1 MPLFDLEG
9 GARAEPVTTMRP
21 DDAAFVQ
28 VLTVVLE
35 HLPSLLGERLFMT
48 VERGAAATVLGGGA
62 AAVLALDAAGDPV
75 VVQAVPLLTAEHLV
89 VALRGA
95 GRASGTTRR
104 AMAAAYAQGP
114 DHFHRDLATFFDRE
128 GAVRSTS
135 SGRTARLVLVCAEID
150 DDAVEAVSFLSVD
163 AARVQVLTVGIVEG
177 ASGRRLLDVSTLRP
191 GELGARET
199 VSLALDGPAVE
210 AGAERATPALAR
222 DEPGEQD
229 REPQLLPAFGRSG
242 PVEAVGPVAA
252 PTPGDHTR
260 VPQTPTPGTV
270 PAGGA
275 TIVDGVYVPVFKGLP
290 EPLGALPER
299 PGDLPSFPVFATV
312 SVPRA
317 VDLSLPAVPRAPR
330 PETPAAA
337 PVQASSG
344 SGRPPVQPARAAVQ
358 PAHLSSLPGPPVSQ
372 PAEAG
377 SPDARLGRLART
389 LDAPLDLVWVRH
401 RRGERLEV
409 VLGLDGLLH
418 APDGAR
424 FGDPD
429 TAARTL
435 SGASTSSGWRVWRAG
450 DSGPSLD
457 ELASGPS

>member
-21 DDAAFVQ
+21 DDASFVQ
-28 VLTVVLE
+28 VLSVVVK
-35 HLPSLLGERLFMT
+35 HLPTLLGERLFMT
-48 VERGAAATVLGGGA
+48 VERGAAPTVLEGGA

-75 VVQAVPLLTAEHLV
+75 VVQAVPLLTAAHLM

-114 DHFHRDLATFFDRE
+114 DRFHRDLASFFDRE
-128 GAVRSTS
+128 GAARSSSS

-163 AARVQVLTVGIVEG
+163 AARVQVLTVGVVE
-177 ASGRRLLDVSTLRP
+177 ATSGRRLLDVSMLRP
-191 GELGARET
+191 GELGARDV
-199 VSLALDGPAVE
+199 VSLDLGGPPDDD
-210 AGAERATPALAR
+210 GAEQAAPIPAQDERA
-222 DEPGEQD
+222 EQS
-229 REPQLLPAFGRSG
+229 REPQRLPAFGRSG
-242 PVEAVGPVAA
+242 PVDLAALAA
-252 PTPGDHTR
+252 PATTAAPVDLVDVREHQASHQTS
-260 VPQTPTPGTV
+260 VPSEVAQ
-270 PAGGA
+270 
-275 TIVDGVYVPVFKGLP
+275 IVDGVYVPVLAERPGA
-290 EPLGALPER
+290 LGALPER
-299 PGDLPSFPVFATV
+299 PGDVPSYPVFATV
-312 SVPRA
+312 TVPRA
-317 VDLSLPAVPRAPR
+317 VDLSLPAEPP
-330 PETPAAA
+330 A
-337 PVQASSG
+337 PVGPLHASD
-344 SGRPPVQPARAAVQ
+344 
-358 PAHLSSLPGPPVSQ
+358 LSLPAEPPAPVGPL
-372 PAEAG
+372 
-377 SPDARLGRLART
+377 DARLGRLART

-401 RRGERLEV
+401 RRGERFEV

-418 APDGAR
+418 AADGAR

-457 ELASGPS
+457 ELVPGS

>member
-9 GARAEPVTTMRP
+9 GERAEPVTTMRP
-21 DDAAFVQ
+21 DDVTFGQ
-28 VLTVVLE
+28 VLSVVLG
-35 HLPSLLGERLFMT
+35 HLPTLLGERLFMT
-48 VERGAAATVLGGGA
+48 VERGAAPTALGGGA
-62 AAVLALDAAGDPV
+62 AAVLALDAAGDAV

-114 DHFHRDLATFFDRE
+114 DRFHRDLATFFDRE

-163 AARVQVLTVGIVEG
+163 ATRVQVLTVGIVDG

-199 VSLALDGPAVE
+199 VSLDLGGPA
-210 AGAERATPALAR
+210 AEDDAEVVAPISAQDGRP
-222 DEPGEQD
+222 EQD
-229 REPQLLPAFGRSG
+229 REPQALPAFGRAG
-242 PVEAVGPVAA
+242 PVSLPA
-252 PTPGDHTR
+252 PG
-260 VPQTPTPGTV
+260 GLGA
-270 PAGGA
+270 PAGVAGA
-275 TIVDGVYVPVFKGLP
+275 GDGQGAPADSRSSVPSEGARIVDGVYVPVFEERPG
-290 EPLGALPER
+290 ELGALPAR
-299 PGDLPSFPVFATV
+299 PGDVPSFPVFATV
-312 SVPRA
+312 TVARA
-317 VDLSLPAVPRAPR
+317 VDLSLPAEPTVPL
-330 PETPAAA
+330 PA
-337 PVQASSG
+337 
-344 SGRPPVQPARAAVQ
+344 
-358 PAHLSSLPGPPVSQ
+358 GPPGALPAGPTAPL
-372 PAEAG
+372 PAESPEPAG
-377 SPDARLGRLART
+377 GPDARLGRLAST

-424 FGDPD
+424 FSDPD

-435 SGASTSSGWRVWRAG
+435 SGSSSSSGWRLWRAG

-457 ELASGPS
+457 ELTAGPG